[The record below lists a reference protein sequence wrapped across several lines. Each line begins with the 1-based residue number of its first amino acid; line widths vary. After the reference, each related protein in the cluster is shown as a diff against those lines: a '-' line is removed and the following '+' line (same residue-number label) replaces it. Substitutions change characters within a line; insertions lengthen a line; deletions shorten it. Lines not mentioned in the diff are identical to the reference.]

1 MNAHT
6 TKTID
11 LSGTRILLVDDTK
24 ANLDVLGALLES
36 EGYRIILA
44 PSGEIALRSAAR
56 AQPDL
61 ILLDVMMPG
70 LDGYEVCRRL
80 KADPK
85 TAEIP
90 VIFITAN
97 DQLEGLVEGF
107 EVGGVDYIHKPFRDR
122 EVLMRVRNIL
132 LTRRLFEQNKAYQ
145 QKMEHELKTA
155 HELQMGLMP
164 SAPPV
169 LDGFAVA
176 GSCTPAEE
184 VGGDFFQ
191 YFAQDDGTVAIALA
205 DVTGHAMAA
214 AVPLMTFNGVLES
227 KMELGVAPAELL
239 GQLNRS
245 IHRVFADRTF
255 ACFLMAWLDPARRIV
270 QLANGGCPYP
280 LHYRASTSE
289 VEEID
294 VGNAYPLGTRA
305 DTQYPLR
312 SVALAKGDRVVFYSD
327 GLIETMNAAGDI
339 FGDERLAACVATGA
353 KAGLNPEELRAH
365 IASEVRRFAGQR
377 PPEDDCTI
385 IVLECEG

>member
-1 MNAHT
+1 MHADELASLT
-6 TKTID
+6 
-11 LSGTRILLVDDTK
+11 GARILLVDDTK

-44 PSGEIALRSAAR
+44 PSGQIALRSAAK
-56 AQPDL
+56 AQPEL

-80 KADPK
+80 KADPA

-97 DQLEGLVEGF
+97 DQLDGLVEGF

-132 LTRRLFEQNKAYQ
+132 LTRCLFAQNRAYQ
-145 QKMEHELKTA
+145 QKIEHELKTA

-164 SAPPV
+164 VAPPV

-176 GSCTPAEE
+176 GSCVPAEE

-191 YFAQDDGTVAIALA
+191 YFAHDDGTLAIALA

-227 KMELGVAPAELL
+227 KMELGVAPEELL
-239 GQLNRS
+239 GRLNRS
-245 IHRVFADRTF
+245 LHRIFADRTF
-255 ACFLMAWLDPARRIV
+255 ACFLMAWLDPVRRTLRV
-270 QLANGGCPYP
+270 ANGGCPYP
-280 LHYRASTSE
+280 LHYRATKGD
-289 VEEID
+289 VVEID
-294 VGNAYPLGTRA
+294 VGNSYPLGTRA

-312 SVALAKGDRVVFYSD
+312 PIALEKGDRLVFYSD
-327 GLIETMNAAGDI
+327 GLIETMNAKGEP
-339 FGDERLAACVATGA
+339 FGDERLGTSITEGA
-353 KAGLNPEELRAH
+353 MAGLHAEDLRTH
-365 IASEVRRFAGQR
+365 IAGALQCFAGER

-385 IVLECEG
+385 VVLECQE

>member
-1 MNAHT
+1 MRVDDTVVLTGA
-6 TKTID
+6 
-11 LSGTRILLVDDTK
+11 RILLVDDTK

-44 PSGEIALRSAAR
+44 PSGEIALRSAAK

-61 ILLDVMMPG
+61 ILLDVMMPQ

-80 KADPK
+80 KVDPK
-85 TAEIP
+85 TADIP

-107 EVGGVDYIHKPFRDR
+107 EVGGTDYIHKPFRDR
-122 EVLMRVRNIL
+122 EVLMRVRNTL
-132 LTRRLFEQNKAYQ
+132 LTRHLFEQNQAYQ
-145 QKMEHELKTA
+145 RKMESELKTA

-164 SAPPV
+164 SAPPK

-176 GSCTPAEE
+176 GSCVPAEE

-227 KMELGVAPAELL
+227 KMELGVAPEKLL

-245 IHRVFADRTF
+245 LHRIFAARTF
-255 ACFLMAWLDPARRIV
+255 ACFLMAWLDPARRALHIT
-270 QLANGGCPYP
+270 NGGCPYP
-280 LHYRASTSE
+280 LHYRAATGE
-289 VEEID
+289 AVEID
-294 VGNAYPLGTRA
+294 VGNTYPLGTRA
-305 DTQYPLR
+305 DTQYPL
-312 SVALAKGDRVVFYSD
+312 SEIELTKGDRIVFYSD
-327 GLIETMNAAGDI
+327 GLIETRNAAGDM
-339 FGDERLAACVATGA
+339 FGEERLAACIAEGA
-353 KAGLNPEELRAH
+353 KAGLHTEELRAH
-365 IASEVRRFAGQR
+365 ITCQVQHFAR
-377 PPEDDCTI
+377 WRAPEDDCTI
-385 IVLECEG
+385 VVIECTE